1 MSEERIAE
9 LAKEMILLN
18 SLGEVIT
25 IQINLMD
32 VENSRTLLEEAFVN
46 SERDGIFIN
55 DMILIRVIEGELYDW
70 GAILN
75 KITEKTGNYEAIDS
89 VTALIRVQTGPS
101 SLEMTINISGEHE
114 MPNLLQS
121 SNNST
126 FFQLMNY
133 VNTKWLHAK
142 NSMRLHS

>member
-75 KITEKTGNYEAIDS
+75 KITEKTGNDEAIDS